1 MAPIEEVSFA
11 KLVLT
16 EHPRV
21 PGRYMKVEP
30 MTWLIICG
38 AGAIILIVG
47 LASDDAAVTG
57 AFSRL
62 RGHRTSQLKATVAT
76 APGFPAR

>member
-1 MAPIEEVSFA
+1 
-11 KLVLT
+11 
-16 EHPRV
+16 
-21 PGRYMKVEP
+21 